1 MFFVANYKNLFMR
14 HMDRNNIKYTD
25 VRENVVRV
33 VYTGDNLRTIPV
45 FVFFDA
51 EGDPLVSFKC
61 WEIANFKNEKMA
73 AGIIA
78 CNELN
83 NKYRWVK
90 FYLDDD
96 SDVVAQIDAYV
107 DDETCGGECLSL
119 VRRMVHIVDGGYPTL
134 MQALIAHCRSR
145 FIRVE

>member
-51 EGDPLVSFKC
+51 DGDPLVSFKC
-61 WEIANFKNEKMA
+61 WEIANFKDEKMA
-73 AGIIA
+73 GGVIA
-78 CNELN
+78 CNQLN
-83 NKYRWVK
+83 KEYRWVK

-107 DDETCGGECLSL
+107 DEETCGSECTNL
-119 VRRMVHIVDGGYPTL
+119 VKRMVNIVDDGYPTF
-134 MQALIAHCRSR
+134 MRAMWA
-145 FIRVE
+145 